1 MQFDL
6 LLKGGRLID
15 PASGLDA
22 QRDLAIAGGRIAAI
36 DSDIPFERAA
46 RVIDATGSIVAP
58 GLIDLHSHVYWGG

>member
-22 QRDLAIAGGRIAAI
+22 RRDLAIVNGRIAAI
-36 DSDIPFERAA
+36 DADIPFESAV

-58 GLIDLHSHVYWGG
+58 GLIDLHSHVYW